1 MKLRKDN
8 DNQKIMLIKRE
19 SKVNK
24 RSDPLEPLRIV
35 FNIQQVGLL
44 VPCFLCLLAVIEGL
58 LYNYQ
63 ITVRTVKRFLL
74 YSLGTWSAVDLRDV
88 SSLSFDMSLIKLQ
101 ILRISYL
108 SFLALRLGLKRRS
121 LRSLERNY
129 RSLVQNKPQRPISV
143 KRIPLIKIN
152 DSCFYIL

>member
-1 MKLRKDN
+1 MVNAVSGFLR
-8 DNQKIMLIKRE
+8 IK
-19 SKVNK
+19 K
-24 RSDPLEPLRIV
+24 RSVNGFPLEPLRIV

-88 SSLSFDMSLIKLQ
+88 SSLSFDMSLIKL
-101 ILRISYL
+101 
-108 SFLALRLGLKRRS
+108 
-121 LRSLERNY
+121 
-129 RSLVQNKPQRPISV
+129 
-143 KRIPLIKIN
+143 
-152 DSCFYIL
+152 